1 MTVILLRRGRRK
13 TSLHAGGDDK
23 GLGVCQEKVQNNALA
38 LLAKAKEPEKGRE
51 RTVRSFSFCYSVL
64 LKEDVASLLCITLL
78 SPASPAMGA
87 YSGCT
92 LEGCLS

>member
-23 GLGVCQEKVQNNALA
+23 GLGVCQEEVQNNALA

-51 RTVRSFSFCYSVL
+51 RTL
-64 LKEDVASLLCITLL
+64 
-78 SPASPAMGA
+78 
-87 YSGCT
+87 
-92 LEGCLS
+92 

>member
-1 MTVILLRRGRRK
+1 MTVILLCRDRRK
-13 TSLHAGGDDK
+13 TLLHAGGDDK

-51 RTVRSFSFCYSVL
+51 RTVWSFSFCYPVL
-64 LKEDVASLLCITLL
+64 LKEDVASLLCITLP

-92 LEGCLS
+92 LEGCL